1 MFAKYISKD
10 YIVPA
15 PDSLFLKD
23 KRAIS
28 NFPLFA
34 ENNPEIASQN
44 EFYPVEYGSR
54 DFSDDSEGFWQY
66 HLDDNIIKA
75 VWVKGEPENV

>member
-28 NFPLFA
+28 NFPLFL
-34 ENNPEIASQN
+34 ENNPEIAYQN
-44 EFYPVEYGSR
+44 DFYPVEYGLR
-54 DFSDDSEGFWQY
+54 EISDDNEGIWHY
-66 HLDDNIIKA
+66 SLDNKVIKA
-75 VWVKGEPENV
+75 EWIKGEPENV